1 MMMKLMTETNRI
13 RAQPRRAEIRRWVLL
28 IFILLSIILLVVSG
42 CASRKPRPPTEGAI
56 RHNNLGVALMDAGVK
71 EPSYFPEAVKEFEA
85 ALEASPA
92 YASARINL
100 GIASYYAGQK
110 ERALATLESV
120 AREAPDDLHVNYMLG
135 LIKESDGDYR
145 AAKER
150 FAKVT
155 RQDPQEP
162 NGWYHLGYCASK
174 EGRYEEAVEPFRQ
187 AAALMPYQRAFRYN
201 LFMALNRA
209 GNQAE
214 AQEELDNF
222 KLLETSSIRV
232 VDSSKNAQEYLK
244 QGKYAEA
251 IAESN
256 GAPPPPR
263 PAPQYVN
270 VAAQVGLNFRHA
282 GAANDA
288 KLQRALQGEAMPRR
302 WFADEANRRKLIAA
316 LGAGAAFCD
325 YNNDGR
331 LDIFLVNVIGGHAL
345 FEQRADGKFENVTVE
360 VELSAAEPKL
370 GMACAWG
377 DFDNDGWADLLI
389 TGYGGVRL
397 YRNNRGRFEDV
408 SKAMG
413 ITQVITQTSWCMG
426 AAFADVDHDGD
437 LDIYITRLVELS
449 LLPEQDKLRFPD
461 DFTSQPNLLFRNN
474 LNGSFTEIAQQAK
487 ADGAGHKNISV
498 WFADVN
504 DDRAVDFLLFDRS
517 GRPATFL
524 NNKDGT
530 FASSPQQPTDL
541 PPRALPGEARAFGDF
556 NRDGAVDELSLRN
569 GALAVLNRN
578 ETRQANWLTVRLE
591 GYAAPGQVKSN
602 RMGIGAKVEARS
614 VGRWERRELR
624 AGNGALGNDAA
635 EIYFDLGD
643 QSRVDFVRAIF
654 PSGVRWTLRDVRANQ
669 IVKLDEPLLDVNS
682 CPALF
687 AWNGARFE
695 FITDTISA
703 GILGELVAPGAYW
716 RPDPD
721 EWVRITSSQLTPS
734 REQRLE
740 LRFVNPLEE
749 VTYLDRVRLLAIDH
763 PPQVEVYP
771 NERMVN
777 EPKHRE
783 PAQVYALTD
792 FRPIARA
799 TDDHGH
805 DVTAELAQVDRRYFG
820 DFTPLP
826 FKGFAGDWSLTL
838 DLGARQP
845 ASAVLLLHSWSYWNS
860 SASIIAA
867 AQANQK
873 LWGPILEVMGKDGRW
888 RVALDDMGV
897 SAGLPRTVVVDLSQA
912 LKPGERMA
920 RIRSNRTLYYDQI
933 VTARKVERLQIEQEP
948 GASSQMRASEAPMLS
963 AELRWLGYPRRLK
976 PDGKLPETY
985 DFGHIE
991 QQADWGTHAGM
1002 LTRYGDALPLL
1013 ARGDDQFVVMGHGEE
1028 VALSFD
1034 ANRLP
1039 GLPAGWKRTYLFYSL
1054 GYEKSYELH
1063 SAQSQSIG
1071 PLPFQAMESYPQ
1083 SGRRYP
1089 TDEDHLRYLFE
1100 WNTRP
1105 CFIRR

>member
-1 MMMKLMTETNRI
+1 MMKLMIEAI
-13 RAQPRRAEIRRWVLL
+13 RRSACLIAALALLASGCSSRKAQPPAAE
-28 IFILLSIILLVVSG
+28 
-42 CASRKPRPPTEGAI
+42 AI
-56 RHNNLGVALMDAGVK
+56 RHNNLGVALMDEGVK

-85 ALEASPA
+85 ALEISPA

-100 GIASYYAGQK
+100 GIASYYAGRK
-110 ERALATLESV
+110 ERALAALES
-120 AREAPDDLHVNYMLG
+120 AAKEAPDDPRANYTLG
-135 LIKESDGDYR
+135 LIKEADGDYR

-155 RQDPQEP
+155 RRDPQEP
-162 NGWYHLGYCASK
+162 NAWYHLGYCASK
-174 EGRYEEAVEPFRQ
+174 EGRYDEAVEPFRQ

-209 GNQAE
+209 GKQAE
-214 AQEELDNF
+214 AQAELDKF

-232 VDSSKNAQEYLK
+232 VDLSKNAQEYLK

-251 IAESN
+251 IAESDN
-256 GAPPPPR
+256 AAPPPR
-263 PAPQYVN
+263 PTPQYVN
-270 VAAQVGLNFRHA
+270 VAGQLGLNFKHA
-282 GAANDA
+282 GEASDA
-288 KLQRALQGEAMPRR
+288 ELQRAIRGEATPRR
-302 WFADEANRRKLIAA
+302 WFADEANRLRLIAA
-316 LGAGAAFCD
+316 MGAGAAFCD

-331 LDIFLVNVIGGHAL
+331 LDIFLVNVNGGHAL
-345 FEQRADGKFENVTVE
+345 FEQRADGKFENVTARAG
-360 VELSAAEPKL
+360 LSAAEPKI
-370 GMACAWG
+370 GMACVWG

-389 TGYGGVRL
+389 TGYGGARL
-397 YRNNRGRFEDV
+397 YRNKQGKFEDV
-408 SKAMG
+408 TKTTG
-413 ITQVITQTSWCMG
+413 IAQASAPTSWCMG

-449 LLPEQDKLRFPD
+449 QLPEKAELRFPD
-461 DFTSQPNLLFRNN
+461 DFISQPNLLFRNN
-474 LNGSFTEIAQQAK
+474 LNGSFTEIARQAK
-487 ADGAGHKNISV
+487 ADGAGHKSIGV
-498 WFADVN
+498 RFADVN
-504 DDRAVDFLLFDRS
+504 DDRAIDFALLDLS

-530 FASSPQQPTDL
+530 FAASAQQPGDL
-541 PPRALPGEARAFGDF
+541 PERAAPGESRAFGDF
-556 NRDGAVDELSLRN
+556 NRDGAVDELVLKS
-569 GALAVLNRN
+569 GAPAVLNRN
-578 ETRQANWLTVRLE
+578 ETRPANWLTVRLE

-602 RMGIGAKVEARS
+602 RMGVGAKVEARS

-624 AGNGALGNDAA
+624 AGNGSMGADAS

-643 QSRVDFVRAIF
+643 EQRVDFVRAIF
-654 PSGVRWTLRDVRANQ
+654 PSGVRRTLRDVRANQ
-669 IVKLDEPLLDVNS
+669 IIKLDEPLLDVNS

-687 AWNGARFE
+687 TWNGSQFE

-703 GILGELVAPGAYW
+703 GILGELVAPSEYW
-716 RPDPD
+716 QPDPD
-721 EWVRITSSQLTPS
+721 EWLRIAGGQLTPS

-749 VTYLDRVRLLAIDH
+749 VTYLDRVRMLAIDH
-763 PPQVEVYP
+763 PPDVEIYP

-777 EPKHRE
+777 GPKNRE
-783 PAQVYALTD
+783 PAQAYALTG
-792 FRPIARA
+792 FRPLARA
-799 TDDHGH
+799 TDDRGR
-805 DVTAELAQVDRRYFG
+805 DVTAELARIDRRYFG
-820 DFTPLP
+820 DFAPLP
-826 FKGFAGDWSLTL
+826 FKGFARDWSLTL
-838 DLGARQP
+838 DLGAREP
-845 ASAVLLLHSWSYWNS
+845 AEATALLLHSWSYWNS

-867 AQANQK
+867 SQANQK

-888 RVALDDMGV
+888 RVALDDLGV
-897 SAGLPRTVVVDLSQA
+897 SAGLPRTVVVDLSQV

-933 VTARKVERLQIEQEP
+933 VTARKVEQLKIDQEP
-948 GASSQMRASEAPMLS
+948 GAGGKMRASEAPLLS
-963 AELRWLGYPRRLK
+963 AELRWLGYPQRLT

-985 DFGHIE
+985 DYGRID

-1034 ANRLP
+1034 ASRLP
-1039 GLPAGWKRTYLFYSL
+1039 GLPAGWKRDYLFYSL

-1063 SAQSQSIG
+1063 SAESQSVA
-1071 PLPFQAMESYPQ
+1071 PLPFRAMKSYPYDKL
-1083 SGRRYP
+1083 SYP
-1089 TDEDHLRYLFE
+1089 NDEDHLRYLFE

-1105 CFIRR
+1105 GFMRR